1 VGYSDYSMSVA
12 EQKYQFR
19 RIKDKKYP
27 LYLNGK
33 WVSAETSIPVPI
45 NHGNKKTMES
55 NPDQ

>member
-1 VGYSDYSMSVA
+1 MSVA